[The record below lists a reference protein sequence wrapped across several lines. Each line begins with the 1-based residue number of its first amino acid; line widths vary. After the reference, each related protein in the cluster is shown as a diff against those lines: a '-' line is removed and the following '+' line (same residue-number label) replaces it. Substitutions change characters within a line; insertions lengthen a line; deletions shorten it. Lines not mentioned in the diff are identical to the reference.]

1 MVRIKI
7 CGITHMDDALM
18 AVHLGADAL
27 GFIFASSPRRITPE
41 CARLIVNGLP
51 PFVQTV
57 GVFVNESR
65 AIIRDTMAFCG
76 LDMIQLHG
84 DESPEFCKGLGSV
97 PIKSFRIKDAESLTP
112 MGRYQGKVRA
122 VLLDTFQSN
131 KPGGTGKAFDW
142 GLALKAKAFDMPL
155 ILSGG
160 LGPSN
165 IERAVAVVT
174 PYAVDVNSGI
184 ETAPG
189 KKSAVLMEE
198 LMNKLKSVRKGGVV
212 HG

>member
-18 AVHLGADAL
+18 AVDLGADAL
-27 GFIFASSPRRITPE
+27 GFIFASSPRQITPE

-51 PFVQTV
+51 PFIQTV
-57 GVFVNESR
+57 GVFVNESP
-65 AIIRDTMAFCG
+65 AMIRDIMAFCG

-97 PIKSFRIKDAESLTP
+97 PIKSFRIRDTESLTP
-112 MGRYQGKVRA
+112 IDRYQGKVRA
-122 VLLDTFQSN
+122 VLLDTYQSG
-131 KPGGTGKAFDW
+131 KHGGTGKAFDW
-142 GLALKAKAFDMPL
+142 DLALKAKAFHMPL

-165 IERAVAVVT
+165 IERAVAVVA

-184 ETAPG
+184 ETTPG
-189 KKSAVLMEE
+189 KKSAELMEK
-198 LMNKLKSVRKGGVV
+198 LMNKLKSIQVGGVV
-212 HG
+212 RG